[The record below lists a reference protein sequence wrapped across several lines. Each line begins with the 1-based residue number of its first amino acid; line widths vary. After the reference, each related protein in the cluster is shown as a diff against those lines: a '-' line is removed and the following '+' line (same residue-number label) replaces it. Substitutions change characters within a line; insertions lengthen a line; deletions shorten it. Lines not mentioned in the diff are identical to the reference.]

1 MLVYHRTDHAA
12 AIMDGGF
19 RDGSEEVPG
28 VGELRGVFVSAD
40 SPLSEYDGFDRGNT
54 LIELEIPEALFERYE
69 WVEEG
74 LQYREAMIPAAELN
88 RHPRRVISDDE
99 WGDDEVLEPPA

>member
-28 VGELRGVFVSAD
+28 VGELWGVFVSAD
-40 SPLSEYDGFDRGNT
+40 SPLSEGDGFNRGDT
-54 LIELEIPEALFERYE
+54 VIELEIPEGLFVQYER
-69 WVEEG
+69 VEEG

-88 RHPRRVISDDE
+88 RHPRRVVTDE
-99 WGDDEVLEPPA
+99 RVGRR